1 MAKGVWIVAEAR
13 DGAYRKVS
21 FEIASAA
28 RKLADELGDEVC
40 AVLCGS
46 GIEGKAAELGKYGV
60 DKVYV
65 ADNPALEPYTTDA
78 HAAAVAKIVKEKGPA
93 ILLLGASVQGKD
105 LAARL
110 VGKLATGLAT
120 DCTGLKIEG
129 GKLIAVRPMYAGK
142 CFGEVAFEAT
152 PAMASLRPN
161 VFAIVEN
168 AKAGAVEKFDP
179 ALDAGQIKT
188 KVAEIAKD
196 TSGKIELT
204 EANIIVSGGRGM
216 KGPENYT
223 MLEDLAK
230 VLGAAVG
237 ASRAAVD
244 AGWRPA
250 DGPGRP
256 DGQDRVAEPLHRLR
270 YFRRHSASGRHELL
284 EVHRRHQQ
292 GPRGPHLPEG
302 GLRDRRRPL
311 QGRAGSD
318 GSGEEDSCIRLK
330 SGAGLPQGPAPLH
343 HL

>member
-1 MAKGVWIVAEAR
+1 MAKGVWIVAEVR

-78 HAAAVAKIVKEKGPA
+78 HAAAVAKIVKEKDPA

-110 VGKLATGLAT
+110 VGKLAAGLAT

-244 AGWRPA
+244 AGWRPQT
-250 DGPGRP
+250 DQV
-256 DGQDRVAEPLHRLR
+256 GQTGKTVAPNL
-270 YFRRHSASGRHELL
+270 YIACG
-284 EVHRRHQQ
+284 
-292 GPRGPHLPEG
+292 
-302 GLRDRRRPL
+302 
-311 QGRAGSD
+311 
-318 GSGEEDSCIRLK
+318 I
-330 SGAGLPQGPAPLH
+330 SGAIQHLAGMSSSKFIVAINKDPEAPIFQRADYGIVDDLFKVVPEVTAAAKKI
-343 HL
+343 LA